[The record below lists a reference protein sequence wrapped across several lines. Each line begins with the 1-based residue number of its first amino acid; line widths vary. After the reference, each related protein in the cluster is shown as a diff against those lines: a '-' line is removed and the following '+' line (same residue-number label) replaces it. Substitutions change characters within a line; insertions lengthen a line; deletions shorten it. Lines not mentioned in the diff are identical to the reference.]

1 MKWFFESHFWWFD
14 FHKSNDGYRII
25 IHIQFNCTW
34 DYLLIA
40 GCVFCVTNIGLLIVN
55 WEQIPWIS
63 CDYIYDMDTIKF
75 TAATVLLVSVKTIGW
90 IWKWSEW
97 PYWWTRCVSEETT
110 KIANRKSRIP
120 MSMERRHTVSIITN
134 IATFGVCVRACGL
147 ASPFTFSISIYIWT
161 IMRSHFER
169 NIIQFLRRPTH
180 THTYN
185 WLCRTGH
192 LQRNRSTKRHKM
204 AQKKEIPTDPKYQI
218 VVLWKCKIRNSI
230 VPGTS
235 LELNQL

>member
-90 IWKWSEW
+90 IWKWSER

-110 KIANRKSRIP
+110 KIAKSQIP
-120 MSMERRHTVSIITN
+120 YSNVNGKAPHSQYNYQYCHLRCLRS
-134 IATFGVCVRACGL
+134 RL
-147 ASPFTFSISIYIWT
+147 WSSISIHIQ
-161 IMRSHFER
+161 HFYLYMDNYEVT
-169 NIIQFLRRPTH
+169 LRAKYHSVSSSAHTH
-180 THTYN
+180 THIQLTMP
-185 WLCRTGH
+185 
-192 LQRNRSTKRHKM
+192 NRSSAT
-204 AQKKEIPTDPKYQI
+204 
-218 VVLWKCKIRNSI
+218 
-230 VPGTS
+230 
-235 LELNQL
+235 